1 MINKL
6 KKVKIKDILGI
17 FIFIIVL
24 IPSLVYKTYLKIT
37 KKEVWLICELKDMC
51 RDNGYHFFK
60 YMSEEHPEI
69 KTFYAIN
76 KKCPDYNKII
86 KYDSKIIQWESLKH
100 YFYYMSATKNI
111 STHKEGN
118 PNQAL
123 FTVLHLYLNLYNN
136 RVFLQHGITKDNV
149 PMFYYKNTKFKKF
162 ICGAKREFEYI
173 KDVFGYPNE
182 NVVYTGFARFDNLHK
197 GKIDKKQILIIPT
210 WRRWFELENDEDKF
224 LNSEYYKRWYSVLN
238 NTKLINY
245 IEENNFKIK
254 FYPHYQ
260 MKKYINSFK
269 SLSPNIEIVI
279 HSNVQDLLIES
290 ALMVTDYSSVY
301 MDFAYMKKPVIYY
314 QFDYV
319 QYRKSH
325 LKEGYFDYDKDGFGE
340 IVYNEEKVIDDII
353 AYCNKECRTLPKYE
367 KRMNEFFE
375 LNDDKNCERIYLEL
389 IK

>member
-238 NTKLINY
+238 NTKLIN
-245 IEENNFKIK
+245 
-254 FYPHYQ
+254 
-260 MKKYINSFK
+260 
-269 SLSPNIEIVI
+269 
-279 HSNVQDLLIES
+279 
-290 ALMVTDYSSVY
+290 
-301 MDFAYMKKPVIYY
+301 
-314 QFDYV
+314 
-319 QYRKSH
+319 
-325 LKEGYFDYDKDGFGE
+325 
-340 IVYNEEKVIDDII
+340 
-353 AYCNKECRTLPKYE
+353 
-367 KRMNEFFE
+367 
-375 LNDDKNCERIYLEL
+375 
-389 IK
+389 

>member
-1 MINKL
+1 
-6 KKVKIKDILGI
+6 
-17 FIFIIVL
+17 
-24 IPSLVYKTYLKIT
+24 
-37 KKEVWLICELKDMC
+37 
-51 RDNGYHFFK
+51 
-60 YMSEEHPEI
+60 
-69 KTFYAIN
+69 
-76 KKCPDYNKII
+76 
-86 KYDSKIIQWESLKH
+86 
-100 YFYYMSATKNI
+100 MSATKNI

-301 MDFAYMKKPVIYY
+301 MDFAYMKKT
-314 QFDYV
+314 
-319 QYRKSH
+319 
-325 LKEGYFDYDKDGFGE
+325 
-340 IVYNEEKVIDDII
+340 
-353 AYCNKECRTLPKYE
+353 C
-367 KRMNEFFE
+367 
-375 LNDDKNCERIYLEL
+375 YLL
-389 IK
+389 SI